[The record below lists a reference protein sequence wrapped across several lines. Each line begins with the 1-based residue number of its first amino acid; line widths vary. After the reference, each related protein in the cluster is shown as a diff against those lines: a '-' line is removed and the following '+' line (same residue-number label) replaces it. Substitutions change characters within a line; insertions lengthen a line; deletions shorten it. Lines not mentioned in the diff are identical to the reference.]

1 MQASIFSS
9 RCIRLASC
17 SSHRIQRCR
26 SRGAA
31 HSLHRTSAGKQAEPF
46 CADLKGCVNV
56 QRSIKRR
63 QLRSVKLS
71 AAGDEIGTAE
81 STSSD
86 IPSVTT
92 GSSAAAQ
99 PAGGILSSP
108 FDADI
113 FSVALPAL
121 ASIMLDAVMLLVD
134 VAIIGRLGTGPL
146 GAVGLSTL
154 LFMFSNLFFNFLT
167 VVTTSAVANA
177 AAEGDTEEV
186 SKSTARGMF
195 VGLCCGVLLVGLLYT
210 YSPLLMTLLG
220 TTPETSRLAVLYLRV
235 RCFACPA
242 FLLYNVGTGNFRG
255 RKDTRTPLLAYLANN
270 ATYVVLE
277 LLFVF
282 GLNWGVVG
290 AALAPAIGQ
299 YVGLAVMVGL
309 LMREK
314 VLFGRH
320 LRRIPTLSEVK
331 PLLQKGLP
339 LGAVNL
345 LVLPVVVGCT
355 SLVTALG
362 VTALAAH
369 TIVKQVWDF
378 WMQVSQSLNISANSM
393 VASALGSNDL
403 STAREVLMR
412 ILFMGFAPGALLGL
426 IFLVAQSAIPGVFTQ
441 DPAVIS
447 AVTNVVPLLAAAMPL
462 IPVAT
467 ILEGALLGALDTSY
481 IAKRTAL
488 GISIALAII
497 YTSQNVF
504 HVGLIGIWVGLA
516 SFFASN
522 AVCDTA
528 RLMSSSSPIPVAL
541 NLSASDNPIRDVNE

>member
-1 MQASIFSS
+1 MSQQSWTACNAALRNHERFQVPFSRHAREPRDVDVS
-9 RCIRLASC
+9 VS
-17 SSHRIQRCR
+17 SSHDDAPTD
-26 SRGAA
+26 AA
-31 HSLHRTSAGKQAEPF
+31 QTVSGPEAL
-46 CADLKGCVNV
+46 
-56 QRSIKRR
+56 
-63 QLRSVKLS
+63 
-71 AAGDEIGTAE
+71 
-81 STSSD
+81 
-86 IPSVTT
+86 
-92 GSSAAAQ
+92 GSSVAAQ
-99 PAGGILSSP
+99 PPGGILSSP

-113 FSVALPAL
+113 FSVAVPAL

-134 VAIIGRLGTGPL
+134 TAIIGRLGTAPL

-177 AAEGDTEEV
+177 AAEKDTSEV

-195 VGLCCGVLLVGLLYT
+195 VGLLCGALLIVLLYT
-210 YSPLLMTLLG
+210 YSPLLMQLLG
-220 TTPETSRLAVLYLRV
+220 TTPETANLAVMYLRV

-255 RKDTRTPLLAYLANN
+255 RKDTRTPLLAYMANN
-270 ATYVVLE
+270 ATYVLLE

-282 GLNWGVVG
+282 GLKWGVVG

-309 LMREK
+309 LIKEK
-314 VLFGRH
+314 ALFAED
-320 LRRIPTLSEVK
+320 LSSIPTLKEVT

-362 VTALAAH
+362 VTSLAAH

-393 VASALGSNDL
+393 VASALGANDM

-412 ILFMGFAPGALLGL
+412 ILLMGAIPGVLLG
-426 IFLVAQSAIPGVFTQ
+426 IVFLVAQGAIPAAFTQ
-441 DPAVIS
+441 DEAVIR
-447 AVTNVVPLLAAAMPL
+447 AVTRVIPLLAVAMPL

-467 ILEGALLGALDTSY
+467 VLEGALLGALDTGY
-481 IAKRTAL
+481 IAKRTGL
-488 GISIALAII
+488 GIVIALATI
-497 YTSQNVF
+497 YASQHVF
-504 HVGLIGIWVGLA
+504 NMGLLGIWIGLA
-516 SFFASN
+516 SFFGSN
-522 AVCDTA
+522 AICDTA
-528 RLMSSSSPIPVAL
+528 RLMSSVSPLPVTVL
-541 NLSASDNPIRDVNE
+541 PGQDPPIRDVNE

>member
-1 MQASIFSS
+1 M
-9 RCIRLASC
+9 
-17 SSHRIQRCR
+17 RIPRVR
-26 SRGAA
+26 SEVR
-31 HSLHRTSAGKQAEPF
+31 F
-46 CADLKGCVNV
+46 V
-56 QRSIKRR
+56 Q
-63 QLRSVKLS
+63 LS
-71 AAGDEIGTAE
+71 AVRDDSSTTKGTTDIGSGARDGT
-81 STSSD
+81 
-86 IPSVTT
+86 VTT
-92 GSSAAAQ
+92 QSI
-99 PAGGILSSP
+99 GGILSSP

-113 FSVALPAL
+113 FGVALPAL
-121 ASIMLDAVMLLVD
+121 ASIMLDAVMLLID
-134 VAIIGRLGTGPL
+134 TAIIGRLGTGPL

-154 LFMFSNLFFNFLT
+154 LFMFGNLFFNFLT

-177 AAEGDTEEV
+177 AAEEDTEEV

-195 VGLCCGVLLVGLLYT
+195 VGLCCGALLVGLLYT
-210 YSPLLMTLLG
+210 YAPFLMTLLG
-220 TTPETSRLAVLYLRV
+220 TTPETGRLAVTYLRV

-242 FLLYNVGTGNFRG
+242 FLLYNVGIGNFRG

-270 ATYVVLE
+270 VTFVILE
-277 LLFVF
+277 LIFVF
-282 GLNWGVVG
+282 GLDWGVVG

-299 YVGLAVMVGL
+299 YVGLAVIIAL

-320 LRRIPTLSEVK
+320 LWSLPTLSEVK

-393 VASALGSNDL
+393 VASALGANDL
-403 STAREVLMR
+403 STAREVLAR
-412 ILFMGFAPGALLGL
+412 ILLFGCAPGVLLGIVFL
-426 IFLVAQSAIPGVFTQ
+426 IAQSAIPGVFTQ

-447 AVTNVVPLLAAAMPL
+447 AVTKVIPLLAVAMPL

-528 RLMSSSSPIPVAL
+528 RLMSSSSPLPAP
-541 NLSASDNPIRDVNE
+541 LSTTDKRVRDVTE